1 MPVHTHPFNGPFSG
15 TTQVSR
21 YQIGET
27 HLDFSEARDSEWQ
40 WHQLGHMQVCTL
52 LQTDNHASNPPLS
65 FYRPDALPAAQ
76 ATVSKHWRANSVPV
90 MHKLQLIVCNLQE
103 QKIKRSIFFGTQP
116 ISCPHCQGCYRPK
129 LPDFPGPL
137 LRRFPGLFT
146 TFYAVLLSNY
156 KNNQTVTINTEPA
169 QCCHHTVSNTLMH
182 TAQTLIIWHL
192 TYLLCKSHGTKISHK
207 LWLKWLSRHVTFSY
221 EMLRKRFTRHALT
234 LLYTTLKN
242 AQMRLAVFKD
252 FQIPELSSPKLL
264 KSMRNWFIMMTNMQI
279 NTQC

>member
-1 MPVHTHPFNGPFSG
+1 
-15 TTQVSR
+15 
-21 YQIGET
+21 
-27 HLDFSEARDSEWQ
+27 
-40 WHQLGHMQVCTL
+40 
-52 LQTDNHASNPPLS
+52 
-65 FYRPDALPAAQ
+65 
-76 ATVSKHWRANSVPV
+76 

-129 LPDFPGPL
+129 LPDFPRPL

-169 QCCHHTVSNTLMH
+169 QCC
-182 TAQTLIIWHL
+182 
-192 TYLLCKSHGTKISHK
+192 KSHGTKISHK

-221 EMLRKRFTRHALT
+221 EMLRKRFIRHALT